1 MKLKPPKQQQKK
13 STRHWDD
20 KVFWLKNEI
29 TGGSVIWFD
38 ETLVKKEWKTF
49 AKLQQI
55 NSYFDQ

>member
-1 MKLKPPKQQQKK
+1 MKLKPPKQQKK

-38 ETLVKKEWKTF
+38 ETLVKKRMKNFCKVAT
-49 AKLQQI
+49 
-55 NSYFDQ
+55 N